1 MAKDGVYTFKKKM
14 ATPLANVSIF
24 YVADLEFTPKNDL
37 ALDFLKRTLSIAYTD
52 SVREEKGGTYGVSVE
67 FDLDKQDKPNAMVR
81 ISYNADPTRYEE
93 LNPIIYQQLKNIAD
107 NGPVATSMEK
117 VREYLLKQYQQ
128 VAITNDYWDY
138 VAWHQLDDDADFD
151 TGYCD
156 MVRQMTAA
164 DVQQLARQLLK
175 NGSRIEVT
183 MLSE

>member
-1 MAKDGVYTFKKKM
+1 
-14 ATPLANVSIF
+14 
-24 YVADLEFTPKNDL
+24 
-37 ALDFLKRTLSIAYTD
+37 
-52 SVREEKGGTYGVSVE
+52 
-67 FDLDKQDKPNAMVR
+67 MVR